1 MAVKKSVLDFIGNG
15 YYNDIIIDEGYHPS
29 FDIHYTYGGSGGQIV
44 YHEFTM
50 IMSVY
55 DSNGD
60 LRILGTTTTR
70 WSGNS
75 VTSYRISD
83 ETLTG
88 IYSALNTYA
97 PNATDININYILE
110 SFSDSNYQNSLGTSS
125 LEGYGYFSQLG
136 SSPTFTNF
144 SYEDINSTTL
154 ALTGNNQKIIKGY
167 SNVRYTIDNS
177 NKAVAR
183 SGGNIVSYEFKKNN
197 GSEVV
202 NTISYPITK
211 TYNAYNEND
220 LQVKATDSRGFYKIV
235 AKGNNT
241 IDYYLPSGT
250 LTAQREGATT
260 KGKLDFSGTYWS
272 GNFGTGNNTIVEAF
286 FRVKPK
292 NGSWGNW
299 FQISSQDI
307 SLNNG
312 SVYIETATT
321 AYGVSLTVG
330 TEYEVEFKITDGI
343 SSSKTFNTV
352 TGIKG
357 TISNGNVLDSY
368 YKTSSGDYKVG
379 INKLVDVNGTELQVS
394 GRMMVKPKQDQYSC
408 ILIESSNRNEAS
420 IQYTNQAGDKG
431 YVAGYGTAGF
441 DGFGIYSHGS
451 GQNILG
457 VNGTRDSNNNPV
469 NTIKLINGIDTINA
483 DGSMKVPNGFL
494 SMTQGNVGTPTGGGY
509 LILKRTNNSEAPNNG
524 IVLEF
529 GNSTS
534 WVGQLFLGDNAD
546 QGIYWNGWSNGVRG
560 SWRKFPFKDTIKDM
574 FVVETKEKYT
584 GALASGSNA
593 TLTIDISKTDYKP
606 IGLVGYYCTG
616 TRSSYINV
624 YAQYLDGTNAKV
636 IIKNTH
642 PSNAL
647 ANNDTKVIVY
657 VLYVSNY

>member
-1 MAVKKSVLDFIGNG
+1 MLVSDESYFKNLSSIEEFILGGEPLPITLLKNLQANTNSKIYNLYGPTETTVYSSFKDVTTSEKVTIGKPVNNTQIYILNDNNHIQPIGQIGEICIGGDGVGNG

-469 NTIKLINGIDTINA
+469 NTIKLIKRSLQFYLKMGILWNLI
-483 DGSMKVPNGFL
+483 
-494 SMTQGNVGTPTGGGY
+494 Y
-509 LILKRTNNSEAPNNG
+509 LMDL
-524 IVLEF
+524 
-529 GNSTS
+529 
-534 WVGQLFLGDNAD
+534 
-546 QGIYWNGWSNGVRG
+546 
-560 SWRKFPFKDTIKDM
+560 
-574 FVVETKEKYT
+574 
-584 GALASGSNA
+584 
-593 TLTIDISKTDYKP
+593 
-606 IGLVGYYCTG
+606 
-616 TRSSYINV
+616 
-624 YAQYLDGTNAKV
+624 
-636 IIKNTH
+636 
-642 PSNAL
+642 
-647 ANNDTKVIVY
+647 
-657 VLYVSNY
+657 